1 MVASKDGARID
12 LFVVADAVLISLACA
27 LVFFAYKEISAAP
40 ARQARAMAQI
50 ALTIAADD
58 PSSRVATGGDVREHV
73 RAQIEA
79 ARRKT
84 QQAIAGAQVRFYSE
98 HPDFRDLGERDD
110 PVLARDL
117 SRVQGSVGALP
128 DEAVLVDGKNMH
140 RAVAP
145 VRAPSACSDCAARGI
160 ASYREGDIVG
170 IREIF
175 VPVGDEFVRTIRQ
188 LLYAAAVL
196 ATALMCVLG
205 IIFPVLKR
213 HHEEKIRL
221 KYRTESLE
229 REALSDSL
237 TGLAN
242 RRFFENALDN
252 YLREFAAI
260 GVPVSLLLF
269 DVDRFKAI
277 NDTHGHDAGDRV
289 LREIAA
295 RLKQN
300 ARDYDVV
307 ARIGGDE
314 FAVITPYLDDK
325 NMTAVADRYRASV
338 GRMRIANGA
347 SELVATV
354 SVGVSVGIGQEA
366 TKGDMFRAADE
377 KLYEA
382 KRGGRNRVAA

>member
-1 MVASKDGARID
+1 
-12 LFVVADAVLISLACA
+12 VLISLACA

-40 ARQARAMAQI
+40 ARQARAMAHI

-58 PSSRVATGGDVREHV
+58 TSSRGATDGELREHV
-73 RAQIEA
+73 RAHIEA
-79 ARRKT
+79 AGRKT
-84 QQAIAGAQVRFYSE
+84 QRAIAGAQVRFYSE
-98 HPDFRDLGERDD
+98 HPDFRDLGEGEN
-110 PVLARDL
+110 PALAREL
-117 SRVQGSVGALP
+117 AQIQAGAEESSGEP
-128 DEAVLVDGKNMH
+128 VLVDGVSMH

-145 VRAPSACSDCAARGI
+145 FRAPDACSDCAARGV

-170 IREIF
+170 IREVF

-213 HHEEKIRL
+213 HHEEKVRL

-289 LREIAA
+289 LKEIAA

-314 FAVITPYLDDK
+314 FAVITPYLDNK

-354 SVGVSVGIGQEA
+354 SVGVSIGIGEEA

-382 KRGGRNRVAA
+382 KRTGRNRVAA